1 VQLYGNITSKYRRS
15 EETKGRKSKVR
26 TDGSHECGWKGS
38 GDYGIRVVI
47 EETGVSKSIRYGT

>member
-1 VQLYGNITSKYRRS
+1 MGILQANRRS

-47 EETGVSKSIRYGT
+47 EETGVSKSIRHGM